1 MTPAEAVLSRRLVA
15 SGLTSREADLVCAG
29 LKTRA
34 FFMSRVESVRLL
46 QAARSR
52 IAGMLDAAAN
62 PDSGAVQSRAEAIAA
77 IRREAEAEGLGDGT
91 GGLADRA
98 SLARAKLVVD
108 TNAGMAAGYAA
119 RTVECSRGA
128 RAAYP
133 AWRLVRV
140 EGRMAPRDWAGRW
153 NAARAELGA
162 ATTATMALN
171 ANGPMVALKEDPIWT
186 AISRFGQPWPP
197 FDYNSGMGTEE
208 VPRSECEALGLVAP
222 DWAPEGDPVRD
233 FNASLE
239 AQCEFR
245 GREDPGWKFLEQ
257 SFGDQVRYRDG
268 RVQWQGDIL
277 QDMLERKLS
286 EKDYQDGVRLGW
298 ATPEALAK
306 AREAGIRGVGGR
318 QLNVTP
324 DRLLHIYRDHVLGDP
339 DERSER
345 LRREDLDLIPHAW
358 RSPDRVRK
366 LETGAWGFEIDSAD
380 GGTWRLVVE
389 PFDNGLKPKTFYKVK
404 AAGVRGAPMG
414 GGSPAA
420 AAGGRAKG

>member
-15 SGLTSREADLVCAG
+15 SGLSSREADLVCAG

-77 IRREAEAEGLGDGT
+77 IRREAETEGLGDGT

-119 RTVECSRGA
+119 RTIECSKGA

-140 EGRMAPRDWAGRW
+140 EGRRVPRDWAGRW

-162 ATTATMALN
+162 ATTATMALG
-171 ANGPMVALKEDPIWT
+171 AGGPMVALKDDPIWT

-208 VPRSECEALGLVAP
+208 VPRAECEALGLVAP
-222 DWAPEGDPVRD
+222 DWTPQGDPVRD
-233 FNASLE
+233 FNAGLE

-245 GREDPGWKFLEQ
+245 GPDDPGWKFLER
-257 SFGDQVRYRDG
+257 SFGDQVVHEGG
-268 RVQWQGDIL
+268 RVLWKADRIGRLLD
-277 QDMLERKLS
+277 DSGAAKTS
-286 EKDYQDGVRLGW
+286 VRLGA
-298 ATPEALAK
+298 ATPDALAK
-306 AREAGIRGVGGR
+306 AREAGIDLSGR
-318 QLNVTP
+318 QLTMPGSALRHEAERHIGAAETDAHNVP
-324 DRLLHIYRDHVLGDP
+324 L
-339 DERSER
+339 SK
-345 LRREDLDLIPHAW
+345 EDLDLIPHVW
-358 RSPDRVRK
+358 RCPDSVSR
-366 LETGAWGFEIDSAD
+366 DPD
-380 GGTWRLVVE
+380 GGDGVFVDWTSCDGSTYRLVVSDYPRE
-389 PFDNGLKPKTFYKVK
+389 LRFHTFYKMK
-404 AAGVRGAPMG
+404 P
-414 GGSPAA
+414 P
-420 AAGGRAKG
+420 RASGLPLQS